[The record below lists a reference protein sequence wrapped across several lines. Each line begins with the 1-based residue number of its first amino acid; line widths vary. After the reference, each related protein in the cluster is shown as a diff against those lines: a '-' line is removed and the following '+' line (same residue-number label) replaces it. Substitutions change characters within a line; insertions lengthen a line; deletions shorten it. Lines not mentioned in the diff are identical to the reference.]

1 MIIDYYYL
9 ENSIILIS
17 MNQMEL
23 KNLFKRSIK
32 NGHINNNHLLPFS
45 NSQIYEIKIKEEG
58 YFRNF
63 DLVIALIHKE
73 STKKETHY
81 SSKQMKYEYLD
92 LDYDIQQ
99 NILMRT
105 QQFTEFSKKE
115 KCKIENITFIPV
127 EIKSDNDI
135 LDERLPNQIL
145 NAILT
150 FGRSYLVIDKKYV
163 IKKNLQILKLLPTT
177 IIGYSGKEDYFEV
190 LSIFNRCI
198 MNGIFNIPK
207 RSFIKL
213 LINNNITNKSSDIAR
228 IYQSL
233 IILEQINQ
241 KLVYNYLFT
250 VDEDLDTDFLLN
262 EEIDFLN
269 QFCNFIRI
277 PSEKTYTKEIKKLI
291 KNSRNHL
298 ITDFL

>member
-1 MIIDYYYL
+1 
-9 ENSIILIS
+9 
-17 MNQMEL
+17 MNQLEL
-23 KNLFKRSIK
+23 KNLFKSSIK

-45 NSQIYEIKIKEEG
+45 NSQTYEIKIKEEG

-63 DLVIALIHKE
+63 DLVIALIHKK
-73 STKKETHY
+73 STKKETYH
-81 SSKQMKYEYLD
+81 SSKQMKYEYFD
-92 LDYDIQQ
+92 LDHDIQQ
-99 NILMRT
+99 NIRMRT
-105 QQFTEFSKKE
+105 QQFTEFSKNE
-115 KCKIENITFIPV
+115 KCKIENITFIPI

-150 FGRSYLVIDKKYV
+150 FGRSYLVIDKKHV
-163 IKKNLQILKLLPTT
+163 IKRNLQILKLLPTT
-177 IIGYSGKEDYFEV
+177 IIGYSGTEDYFEV

-213 LINNNITNKSSDIAR
+213 LINNNITNKISDIAR

-241 KLVYNYLFT
+241 KLVYNYLFR
-250 VDEDLDTDFLLN
+250 VEEDLDTDFLLK

-269 QFCNFIRI
+269 QFCNFSKL
-277 PSEKTYTKEIKKLI
+277 PSEKIYTKEIKKLI

>member
-1 MIIDYYYL
+1 
-9 ENSIILIS
+9 
-17 MNQMEL
+17 MNQLEL
-23 KNLFKRSIK
+23 KSLFKSSIK
-32 NGHINNNHLLPFS
+32 NGHINNNRLLPFS
-45 NSQIYEIKIKEEG
+45 NSQTYEIKIKEEG

-63 DLVIALIHKE
+63 DLVIALIHKK
-73 STKKETHY
+73 STKKETYH
-81 SSKQMKYEYLD
+81 SSKQMKYEYFD
-92 LDYDIQQ
+92 LDHDIQQ
-99 NILMRT
+99 NIRMRT
-105 QQFTEFSKKE
+105 QQFTEFSKNE
-115 KCKIENITFIPV
+115 KCKIENITFIPI

-163 IKKNLQILKLLPTT
+163 IKRNLQILKLLPTT
-177 IIGYSGKEDYFEV
+177 IIGYSGNEDYFEV

-213 LINNNITNKSSDIAR
+213 LINNNITNKISDIAR

-241 KLVYNYLFT
+241 KLVYNYLFR
-250 VDEDLDTDFLLN
+250 VEEDLDTDFLLK

-269 QFCNFIRI
+269 QFSNFFRL

>member
-1 MIIDYYYL
+1 
-9 ENSIILIS
+9 
-17 MNQMEL
+17 MNQLEL
-23 KNLFKRSIK
+23 KNLFKSSIK
-32 NGHINNNHLLPFS
+32 NGHINNNRLLPFA
-45 NSQIYEIKIKEEG
+45 NSQTYEIKIKEEG

-63 DLVIALIHKE
+63 DLVIALIHKK
-73 STKKETHY
+73 STKKETYH
-81 SSKQMKYEYLD
+81 SSKQMKYEYFD
-92 LDYDIQQ
+92 LDHDIQQ
-99 NILMRT
+99 NIRMRT
-105 QQFTEFSKKE
+105 QQFTEFSKNE
-115 KCKIENITFIPV
+115 KCKIENITFIPI

-150 FGRSYLVIDKKYV
+150 FGRSYLVIDKKHV
-163 IKKNLQILKLLPTT
+163 IKRNLQILKLLPTT
-177 IIGYSGKEDYFEV
+177 IIGYSGTEDYFEV

-213 LINNNITNKSSDIAR
+213 LINNNITNKISDIAR

-241 KLVYNYLFT
+241 KLVYNYLFR
-250 VDEDLDTDFLLN
+250 VEEDLDTDFLLK

-269 QFCNFIRI
+269 QFCNFSKL
-277 PSEKTYTKEIKKLI
+277 PSEKIYTKEIKKLI

>member
-1 MIIDYYYL
+1 
-9 ENSIILIS
+9 
-17 MNQMEL
+17 MNQLEL
-23 KNLFKRSIK
+23 KNLFKSSIK
-32 NGHINNNHLLPFS
+32 NGHINNNRLLPFS
-45 NSQIYEIKIKEEG
+45 NSQTYEIKIKEEG

-63 DLVIALIHKE
+63 DLVIALIHKK
-73 STKKETHY
+73 STKKETYH
-81 SSKQMKYEYLD
+81 SSKQMKYEYFD
-92 LDYDIQQ
+92 LDHDIQQ
-99 NILMRT
+99 NIRMRT
-105 QQFTEFSKKE
+105 QQFTEFSKNE
-115 KCKIENITFIPV
+115 KCKIENITFIPI

-150 FGRSYLVIDKKYV
+150 FGRSYLVIDKKHV
-163 IKKNLQILKLLPTT
+163 IKRNLQILKLLPTT
-177 IIGYSGKEDYFEV
+177 IIGYSGTEDYFEV

-213 LINNNITNKSSDIAR
+213 LINNNITNKISDIAR

-241 KLVYNYLFT
+241 KLVYNYLFR
-250 VDEDLDTDFLLN
+250 VEEDLDTDFLLK

-269 QFCNFIRI
+269 QFCNFSKL
-277 PSEKTYTKEIKKLI
+277 PSEKIYTKEIKKLI

>member
-1 MIIDYYYL
+1 
-9 ENSIILIS
+9 
-17 MNQMEL
+17 MNQLEL
-23 KNLFKRSIK
+23 KKLFKSSVK
-32 NGHINNNHLLPFS
+32 NGHINNNHLLPFF
-45 NSQIYEIKIKEEG
+45 NSQTHEIKIKEEG

-63 DLVIALIHKE
+63 DLVIALINKE
-73 STKKETHY
+73 SKQNKTNY
-81 SSKQMKYEYLD
+81 SAKQMKNEYFD
-92 LDYDIQQ
+92 LEYDIQH
-99 NILMRT
+99 NILMRS
-105 QQFTEFSKKE
+105 QQFTEFSKQE

-163 IKKNLQILKLLPTT
+163 IKRNLQILKLLPTT
-177 IIGYSGKEDYFEV
+177 IIGYSGNEDYFEV

-207 RSFIKL
+207 KSFIKL
-213 LINNNITNKSSDIAR
+213 LINNNITNKISDIAR

-241 KLVYNYLFT
+241 KLVYNYLFR
-250 VDEDLDTDFLLN
+250 VEEDLDTDFLLK

-269 QFCNFIRI
+269 QFSNFFRL
-277 PSEKTYTKEIKKLI
+277 PSEKIYTKEIKKLI